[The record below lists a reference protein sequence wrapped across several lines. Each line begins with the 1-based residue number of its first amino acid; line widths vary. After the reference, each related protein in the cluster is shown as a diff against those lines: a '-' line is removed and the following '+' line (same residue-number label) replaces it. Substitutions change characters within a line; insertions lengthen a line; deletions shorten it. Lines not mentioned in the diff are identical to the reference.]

1 MSISRQ
7 ITCINKTPR
16 YDAHDRIRT
25 VGGSWGKESQPDV
38 IKQIDAGTHNYY
50 VSVGGNTVK
59 VIVATHNGN
68 KYIKTERDY
77 VQPDNL
83 LSLPECN

>member
-1 MSISRQ
+1 MQRQ

-25 VGGSWGKESQPDV
+25 VGGSWGRESQPQV
-38 IKQIDAGTHNYY
+38 IRDIENRTHSYF
-50 VSVGGNTVK
+50 VSVNGYTVN
-59 VIVATHNGN
+59 VIVATNNGN
-68 KYIKTERDY
+68 KYIKTERDN

-83 LSLPECN
+83 LSLPECS